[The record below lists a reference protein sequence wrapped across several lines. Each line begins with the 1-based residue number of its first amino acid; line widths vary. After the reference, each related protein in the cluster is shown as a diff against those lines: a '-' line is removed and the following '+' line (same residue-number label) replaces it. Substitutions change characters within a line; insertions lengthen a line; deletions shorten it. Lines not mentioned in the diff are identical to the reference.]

1 MPSEEVWSTLRRRM
15 PSQRFQHAR
24 RVAAV
29 AGELALRFGA
39 HKAKAELA
47 GALHDLARDE
57 PPAVL
62 LQKAEA
68 FGIVIDEIS
77 RLEPVLLHGP
87 VGAEE
92 ARRELGIAD
101 EEVLRAI
108 RLHTTGGAG
117 MTRLDEVVFLADY
130 IEPAR
135 HFPGAGDLRRLVAA
149 GALEAALWE
158 ATRLTLQYVLG
169 EGRLLHPATAEAYN
183 AYLLRCRGAGQ

>member
-1 MPSEEVWSTLRRRM
+1 MPSEEVWSALRRRM
-15 PSQRFQHAR
+15 LPRRFQHAR
-24 RVAAV
+24 RVAEA

-39 HKAKAELA
+39 NKEKAELA

-57 PPAVL
+57 PPALL

-92 ARRELGIAD
+92 ARRELGVAD

-108 RLHTTGGAG
+108 RLHTTGGPE

-130 IEPAR
+130 IEPGR
-135 HFPGAGDLRRLVAA
+135 RFPGAVELRRLVAA

-158 ATRLTLQYVLG
+158 AARLTLQYVLG
-169 EGRLLHPATAEAYN
+169 EGRPLHPATAEVYN
-183 AYLLRCRGAGQ
+183 AYLLRRRGAGE